1 MGTRAFLYS
10 HLYDQLKNYGSN
22 PTTKR
27 KPLNSLHNIKLMHAA
42 QHLKMSDE
50 DNLDDDKAR
59 ETNHDGDK
67 QAL

>member
-1 MGTRAFLYS
+1 MQNLCS
-10 HLYDQLKNYGSN
+10 HLYQELKDYGSN

-50 DNLDDDKAR
+50 DNLDEAR
-59 ETNHDGDK
+59 ETNYDGDK

>member
-1 MGTRAFLYS
+1 MLAYLY
-10 HLYDQLKNYGSN
+10 YQLKHYGSN

-27 KPLNSLHNIKLMHAA
+27 TSINSLDNIIFRHTA

-59 ETNHDGDK
+59 ETNQDGDT
-67 QAL
+67 QAF

>member
-1 MGTRAFLYS
+1 MLAYLY
-10 HLYDQLKNYGSN
+10 YQLNQYGSN

-27 KPLNSLHNIKLMHAA
+27 TSINSLDNIIFRHIA

-59 ETNHDGDK
+59 ETNQDGDT
-67 QAL
+67 QAF